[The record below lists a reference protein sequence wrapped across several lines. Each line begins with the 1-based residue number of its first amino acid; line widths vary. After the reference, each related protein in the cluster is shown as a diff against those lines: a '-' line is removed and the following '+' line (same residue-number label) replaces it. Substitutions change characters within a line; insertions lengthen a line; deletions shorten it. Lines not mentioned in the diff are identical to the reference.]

1 MSARGKLSK
10 WLSARCKKAENMTD
24 LSEIAEQEW
33 NEANRRA
40 LAIRP
45 LLEFKHC
52 PAERAREVAD
62 ALGLSERQ
70 IYRLI
75 QRLRESDG
83 EITALLPKG
92 SNGGRGKQRL
102 AAARETLLQR
112 LITEVFTTP
121 QKRSAAALI
130 RDVRN
135 QSLKDGLK
143 PPSDST
149 IRRRLK
155 TLSLSERCKRGEQ
168 HPETKPI
175 YGVTPIVDTP
185 LAWIQIDHTPVDL
198 IIVDPVGRLPIGRP
212 WITVAIDVF
221 SRCIAGFHLT
231 LEAPSATSVG
241 LCLTMVA
248 TDKVPWLQERN
259 IEAHWPIAGKP
270 LSIGVDNASEFH
282 SAAFERGCAQHNI
295 KIEWRPPGLPH
306 YGGVVER
313 VIGTLMQLVHA
324 LPGTTFSNTTMRGDY
339 DSDKASCLTLEEM
352 ERWLA
357 VAITKYYHLRPHEGM
372 DNEIP
377 LHRYEQGLQKLFSA
391 NKTLAIPRDPRTFL
405 IDFLPV
411 VRRSLQRDG
420 ITIDHIT
427 YYSNSLRPWIQLRD
441 QPGRLLIRRDPRDLS
456 RIFVLD
462 AENNCYLEVPY
473 RTLSRPTIT
482 LWEHKLARKRLREQ
496 RRAAVD
502 EASLFAAIDEM
513 REIERK
519 SEALTRTARRNRA
532 RRKNHSMKTENASI
546 PAKRP
551 AEIAS
556 IGSVRPF
563 EDIEPW

>member
-1 MSARGKLSK
+1 M
-10 WLSARCKKAENMTD
+10 D
-24 LSEIAEQEW
+24 LSQIAEQEW

-40 LAIRP
+40 LVVRP
-45 LLEFKHC
+45 LIEFKHC
-52 PAERAREVAD
+52 PREKAREA
-62 ALGLSERQ
+62 AAELGLSDRQ

-75 QRLRESDG
+75 QRLRKLDG
-83 EITALLPKG
+83 ELTALLPGG

-102 AAARETLLQR
+102 AAPREALLHR
-112 LITEVFTTP
+112 LIVEVFITP
-121 QKRSAAALI
+121 QKLSAADLI
-130 RDVRN
+130 RAIRS
-135 QSLKDGLK
+135 QSLKDGLVA
-143 PPSDST
+143 PSEST

-155 TLSLSERCKRGEQ
+155 TLSLTEHCQRGEQ

-175 YGVTPIVDTP
+175 YGITPIVDNP
-185 LAWIQIDHTPVDL
+185 LDWLQIDHTPVDL
-198 IIVDPVGRLPIGRP
+198 IIVDPIDRLPIGRP

-221 SRCIAGFHLT
+221 SRCIAGFHLS
-231 LEAPSATSVG
+231 LEAPSSTSVG

-248 TDKVPWLQERN
+248 TDKLPWLKERD
-259 IEAHWPIAGKP
+259 IEACWPIAGKP
-270 LSIGVDNASEFH
+270 QRLGVDNASEFH

-295 KIEWRPPGLPH
+295 TIEWRPPGLPH
-306 YGGVVER
+306 FGGIIER

-324 LPGTTFSNTTMRGDY
+324 LPGTTFSNSTMRGDY
-339 DSDKASCLTLEEM
+339 DSDKTACLTLEEL

-357 VAITKYYHLRPHEGM
+357 VAITKYYHLRPHEGI

-377 LHRYEQGLQKLFSA
+377 LHRYEQGLQKLSNA
-391 NKTLAIPRDPRTFL
+391 NKTLSIPREPRTFL

-427 YYSNSLRPWIQLRD
+427 YYSNSLRPWIQLRN
-441 QPGRLLIRRDPRDLS
+441 QPTPLLIRRDPRDLS

-462 AENNCYLEVPY
+462 EENNLYLEVPY
-473 RTLSRPTIT
+473 RMLSRPAIT

-496 RRAAVD
+496 RQIAVD

-519 SEALTRTARRNRA
+519 SETLTRTARRNRT
-532 RRKNHSMKTENASI
+532 RRKTDSI
-546 PAKRP
+546 ESGERKSP
-551 AEIAS
+551 AETY
-556 IGSVRPF
+556 SVTNAAPARPF

>member
-1 MSARGKLSK
+1 MV
-10 WLSARCKKAENMTD
+10 D
-24 LSEIAEQEW
+24 LSQIAEQEW

-40 LAIRP
+40 MVIRP
-45 LLEFKHC
+45 LIELKHC
-52 PAERAREVAD
+52 PREKARAAAAE
-62 ALGLSERQ
+62 LGLSDRQ

-75 QRLRESDG
+75 QRLRKLDG
-83 EITALLPKG
+83 ELTALLPGG

-102 AAARETLLQR
+102 SEPRETLLHR
-112 LITEVFTTP
+112 LIVEVFITP
-121 QKRSAAALI
+121 QKRTAADLI
-130 RDVRN
+130 RAIRR
-135 QSLKDGLK
+135 QSLKDGLV
-143 PPSDST
+143 PPSEST

-155 TLSLSERCKRGEQ
+155 TLSLSDRCQRGEQ

-175 YGVTPIVDTP
+175 YGVTPIADNP
-185 LAWIQIDHTPVDL
+185 LDWLQIDHTPVDL
-198 IIVDPVGRLPIGRP
+198 IIVDPIDRLPIGRP

-221 SRCIAGFHLT
+221 SRCVAGFHLS
-231 LEAPSATSVG
+231 LEAPSSTSVG

-248 TDKVPWLQERN
+248 TDKSHWLKERD

-270 LSIGVDNASEFH
+270 QRLGVDNASEFH

-295 KIEWRPPGLPH
+295 TIEWRPPGLPH
-306 YGGVVER
+306 YGGIIER

-324 LPGTTFSNTTMRGDY
+324 LPGTTFSNPTMRGDY
-339 DSDKASCLTLEEM
+339 DSDKTACLTLEEL

-357 VAITKYYHLRPHEGM
+357 VAITKYYHLRPHEGI

-377 LHRYEQGLQKLFSA
+377 LHRYEQGLIKLSDA
-391 NKTLAIPRDPRTFL
+391 NKILSIPREPRTFF

-441 QPGRLLIRRDPRDLS
+441 QPKTLLIRRDPRDLS

-462 AENNCYLEVPY
+462 RENNLYLEVPY
-473 RTLSRPTIT
+473 RMLSRPAIT

-496 RRAAVD
+496 QRTAID

-519 SEALTRTARRNRA
+519 SETLTRTARRNRA
-532 RRKNHSMKTENASI
+532 RRKIDSTASTAESSPTETPTSI
-546 PAKRP
+546 THLDPA
-551 AEIAS
+551 
-556 IGSVRPF
+556 RPF